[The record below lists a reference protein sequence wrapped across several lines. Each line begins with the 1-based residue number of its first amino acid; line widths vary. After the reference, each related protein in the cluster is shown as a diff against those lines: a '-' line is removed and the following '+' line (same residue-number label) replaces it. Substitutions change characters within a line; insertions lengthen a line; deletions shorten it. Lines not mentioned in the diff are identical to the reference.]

1 MITLIIVVILLCS
14 AMSDSASASDWE
26 TSERNA
32 ERRHNE
38 LMEATKSRDLQL
50 SRHREDRQILRRVIT
65 DSYGNKIAEE
75 YIDESVEDC

>member
-50 SRHREDRQILRRVIT
+50 SRHREDRKILRRVIT

-75 YIDESVEDC
+75 YIDESVEDF